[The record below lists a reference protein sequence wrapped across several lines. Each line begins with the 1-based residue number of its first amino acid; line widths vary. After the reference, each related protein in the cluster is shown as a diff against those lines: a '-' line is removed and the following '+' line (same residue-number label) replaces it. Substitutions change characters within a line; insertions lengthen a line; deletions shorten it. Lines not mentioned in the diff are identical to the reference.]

1 VQRLDVDYL
10 IHGRQTMTL
19 IDRPNRRTFLMGAGA
34 AALTGVASAGT
45 PRRSGAA
52 RASAAPPASG
62 YDFDTVYNRFGT
74 DCVKFDQQV
83 RIYGKDSVEI
93 GMGIADMDFKAA
105 PAITQALR
113 DRLRHENWG
122 YLDMVRAQEQMA
134 EAIVNWNKR
143 RYGVDID
150 PATIELATG
159 VHAALISALQTFSP
173 RGSRVLLQTP
183 AYDGFY
189 TDLKFTGTRAEECPL
204 RWAGGRYA
212 MDFEDFERRIGP
224 DTKTFILCNPHNPVG
239 NCWSVEDLVRIG
251 EICLRRGVVVLADEI
266 HCDLVTR
273 GNAYTPFASLK
284 NKDIVNNSLTFK
296 AASKSFSLSAHK
308 IGWFYSTNPDL
319 LARVRENHR
328 ADLSTLGLVANVAA
342 LTGGEEWLDQAV
354 AYLDRN
360 HDFLQEF
367 VAERIPMVKA
377 RKPAAT
383 YLVWLDVAE
392 LADRIGAKK
401 LALEANRSRPAGG
414 PEETPEKMVERF
426 LVRKAKVQLNAG
438 SNYGLGGANHLRMN
452 IATSRR
458 TLEQALTK
466 MASAL
471 EPI

>member
-1 VQRLDVDYL
+1 
-10 IHGRQTMTL
+10 MTP
-19 IDRPNRRTFLMGAGA
+19 IESQNRRTFLMGAGA
-34 AALTGVASAGT
+34 AALTGVVSARTPPASAAG
-45 PRRSGAA
+45 RR
-52 RASAAPPASG
+52 SAAPPASG
-62 YDFDTVYNRFGT
+62 YDFDTVFNRFGT
-74 DCVKFDQQV
+74 DCVKLDQQI
-83 RIYGKDSVEI
+83 RIYGKDSVEF

-134 EAIVNWNKR
+134 GAIVAWSKR

-159 VHAALISALQTFSP
+159 VHPALISALQTFSP

-204 RWAGGRYA
+204 KVEDGRYA
-212 MDFEDFERRIGP
+212 MDFEDFERHISP

-239 NCWSVEDLVRIG
+239 NCWSADDLARIG
-251 EICLRRGVVVLADEI
+251 EICLRRRVVVLADEI

-273 GNAYTPFASLK
+273 GNAYTPFAGLK

-308 IGWFYSTNPDL
+308 VGWFYSTNPDL
-319 LARVRENHR
+319 LARVQENHR
-328 ADLSTLGLVANVAA
+328 ADLTTLGLVANVAA

-360 HDFLQEF
+360 HDFVQEF
-367 VAERIPMVKA
+367 LAERMPMLKA
-377 RKPAAT
+377 CKPAAT

-392 LADRIGAKK
+392 LADRIGARK
-401 LALEANRSRPAGG
+401 LALEASRSRPAGD
-414 PEETPEKMVERF
+414 PEATPETMIERF

-458 TLEQALTK
+458 TLEKALTR

-471 EPI
+471 EAI